1 MGEVLIVRVVHIFC
15 GMCWAGA
22 SIVLAV
28 FVEPALGALGPDAGK
43 FMDRMMSRGRLGV
56 FMSASAMLTV
66 LSGLRMLW
74 LGSSGEPSNWWS
86 AGAYG
91 QAIVVGCVV
100 GVLAM
105 LVGLFMNAPTA
116 AALARL
122 GGEIKASAK
131 PPSAEQVAEIARL
144 HTRLQHA
151 GTLSATLLTI
161 TTMAMAA
168 ARGF

>member
-22 SIVLAV
+22 AIVLAA

-43 FMDRMMSRGRLGV
+43 FMDRMMGRGRLGV
-56 FMSASAMLTV
+56 FMSASATLAV
-66 LSGLRMLW
+66 LSGFRMLW
-74 LGSSGEPSNWWS
+74 LGSSGEPWNWWS

-91 QAIVVGCVV
+91 KAMVVGSAA
-100 GVLAM
+100 GVIAM
-105 LVGLFMNAPTA
+105 AVGLGMNAPTA

-122 GGEIKASAK
+122 GGEIKASGKA
-131 PPSAEQVAEIARL
+131 PSPEQIAEIARL
-144 HTRLQHA
+144 HGRLQRA
-151 GTLSATLLTI
+151 GILPAILLTI

-168 ARGF
+168 GRGF